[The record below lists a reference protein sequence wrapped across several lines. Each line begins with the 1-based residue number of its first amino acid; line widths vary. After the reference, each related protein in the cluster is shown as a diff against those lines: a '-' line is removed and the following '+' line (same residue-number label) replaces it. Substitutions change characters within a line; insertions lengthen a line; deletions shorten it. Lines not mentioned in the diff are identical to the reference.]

1 MSFTPTEYGKAK
13 IGRLIIQTE
22 EMQWTYEI
30 RGSHPHYKIP
40 EVGTGRIEN
49 KLSRDIA
56 EKMKQKHNE
65 KKNYI
70 RENLKTSKYA
80 VGTISQ
86 KEYSPTRPALAGG
99 PSVANFSTRGGNN
112 TRSRLGGAT
121 RDLSNDK

>member
-1 MSFTPTEYGKAK
+1 
-13 IGRLIIQTE
+13 
-22 EMQWTYEI
+22 MQWTYEI

-49 KLSRDIA
+49 RLSRDVA
-56 EKMKQKHNE
+56 EKMKQNHNE

-80 VGTISQ
+80 AGTTSQ
-86 KEYSPTRPALAGG
+86 KEYSPMRPALAGG
-99 PSVANFSTRGGNN
+99 PSVANFSTRGGN
-112 TRSRLGGAT
+112 TRSKLGAAT